1 MENPSF
7 INEEDIPLIN
17 QDEDCDNYVTPDTSR
32 ADETSFTLADI
43 TETTSTLPLG
53 QKLERDKV
61 VSLYKHL
68 NVMGNPDLTDL
79 DKFRLTKDP
88 KKEVT
93 IFEF

>member
-1 MENPSF
+1 M
-7 INEEDIPLIN
+7 
-17 QDEDCDNYVTPDTSR
+17 
-32 ADETSFTLADI
+32 
-43 TETTSTLPLG
+43 ETTSTLPLG

-68 NVMGNPDLTDL
+68 NVMGNPDSTDL